1 MSKKRR
7 FDVWFIIT
15 LAIFGLYIL
24 FMFYPLFQLFK
35 SSVIDPDTG
44 GFSLMYF
51 QKFFGKKYYLS
62 TIINSFKVTFTVT
75 ILVVLIATPLAYIM
89 TTVKIRGAAWIRV
102 LILISSMSAPFI
114 GAYSWI
120 LMLGRNGSITRFLQ
134 NKLGINV
141 PDIYGFKGI
150 VIVLTLQLVPLVFMY
165 VSGALK
171 NMDNSLLE
179 AAESMN
185 YYGIRKMFK
194 VTVPLILPTILAGA
208 ILVFMRAIA
217 DFGTPMLIGEG
228 FKTVPVLVYTE
239 FMGEN
244 GGSTGFAAAISILV
258 IILTTAAFLIQK
270 AVSKKLSYSTS
281 ALNPIQAKKLKGWK
295 NVMAHGVVYL
305 YLLIALL
312 PQICVIE
319 TSFRNTAGVVFK
331 KGHSLDSYR
340 SAFDKMGN
348 SIQNTLILAL
358 IALAVIVF
366 ISVLIAYI
374 TVRRSNAI
382 TGGLDIATMFPY
394 IVPGSVL
401 GISLITAFNQKPL
414 LLTGTGIIIIVAF
427 TIKRMPYTIR
437 SSAAILRQIGVSVE
451 EASLSLGASSLKTFF
466 KITLPMMA
474 SGVISGAIMS
484 WITIITELSSSILL
498 YTGKTKTMTIA
509 IYTEVIR
516 GNYGVA
522 AALSTILTVITIAS
536 IFIMFKVTGSK
547 EISM

>member
-7 FDVWFIIT
+7 FDIWFIIT

-44 GFSLMYF
+44 SFSLMYF

-75 ILVVLIATPLAYIM
+75 ILVVFIATPLAYIM
-89 TTVKIRGAAWIRV
+89 TTVKIKGASWIRV

-134 NKLGINV
+134 NNLSIKV

-244 GGSTGFAAAISILV
+244 GGSTGFAAAISMLV
-258 IILTTAAFLIQK
+258 IILTTTAFLMQK

-281 ALNPIQAKKLKGWK
+281 ALNPIQAKELKGWK
-295 NVMAHGVVYL
+295 NIVAHGVVYL

-331 KGHSLDSYR
+331 EGHSLDSYR

-358 IALAVIVF
+358 VALLVIVF

-374 TVRRSNAI
+374 TVRRANVI

-474 SGVISGAIMS
+474 PGVISGAIMS

-522 AALSTILTVITIAS
+522 AALSTILTAITIAS

>member
-1 MSKKRR
+1 M
-7 FDVWFIIT
+7 
-15 LAIFGLYIL
+15 
-24 FMFYPLFQLFK
+24 
-35 SSVIDPDTG
+35 
-44 GFSLMYF
+44 
-51 QKFFGKKYYLS
+51 
-62 TIINSFKVTFTVT
+62 
-75 ILVVLIATPLAYIM
+75 
-89 TTVKIRGAAWIRV
+89 
-102 LILISSMSAPFI
+102 
-114 GAYSWI
+114 
-120 LMLGRNGSITRFLQ
+120 
-134 NKLGINV
+134 
-141 PDIYGFKGI
+141 
-150 VIVLTLQLVPLVFMY
+150 
-165 VSGALK
+165 
-171 NMDNSLLE
+171 
-179 AAESMN
+179 
-185 YYGIRKMFK
+185 
-194 VTVPLILPTILAGA
+194 
-208 ILVFMRAIA
+208 
-217 DFGTPMLIGEG
+217 
-228 FKTVPVLVYTE
+228 
-239 FMGEN
+239 
-244 GGSTGFAAAISILV
+244 
-258 IILTTAAFLIQK
+258 
-270 AVSKKLSYSTS
+270 
-281 ALNPIQAKKLKGWK
+281 
-295 NVMAHGVVYL
+295 
-305 YLLIALL
+305 
-312 PQICVIE
+312 
-319 TSFRNTAGVVFK
+319 
-331 KGHSLDSYR
+331 DSYR

-358 IALAVIVF
+358 VALVVIVF

-374 TVRRSNAI
+374 TVRRANVI

-474 SGVISGAIMS
+474 PGVISGAIMS

-522 AALSTILTVITIAS
+522 AALSTILTAITIAS

>member
-7 FDVWFIIT
+7 IDIWFGIT
-15 LAIFGLYIL
+15 LAVFGLYIL
-24 FMFYPLFQLFK
+24 FMFYPLYQLFK
-35 SSVIDPDTG
+35 SSIIDPETG
-44 GFSLMYF
+44 RFSLMYF
-51 QKFFGKKYYLS
+51 QKFFATRYYLK
-62 TIINSFKVTFTVT
+62 TVGNSFKVTFTVT

-89 TTVKIRGAAWIRV
+89 TTVKIKGAEWIRV

-120 LMLGRNGSITRFLQ
+120 LMLGRNGSITRFIRNVFGVQ
-134 NKLGINV
+134 V

-185 YYGIRKMFK
+185 YYGIQKMFK

-228 FKTVPVLVYTE
+228 YKTVPVLVYTE

-244 GGSTGFAAAISILV
+244 GGETGFASAISILV
-258 IILTTAAFLIQK
+258 IILTTSAFLIQK
-270 AVSKKLSYSTS
+270 GISKRLSYSSS
-281 ALNPIQAKKLKGWK
+281 ALNPIQAKKLDGWK
-295 NVMAHGVVYL
+295 NIAAHAVVYA
-305 YLLIALL
+305 YLVIALL

-319 TSFRNTAGVVFK
+319 TSFRKTSGVVFK
-331 KGHSLDSYR
+331 EGHSLDSYR
-340 SAFDKMGN
+340 SALSKMGN
-348 SIQNTLILAL
+348 AIQNTMILGL

-374 TVRRSNAI
+374 TVRRANAI

-414 LLTGTGIIIIVAF
+414 LLTGTSIILIVAF

-437 SSAAILRQIGVSVE
+437 SSSAILRQIGVSVE
-451 EASLSLGASSLKTFF
+451 EAALSLGASNLKTFF
-466 KITLPMMA
+466 KVTLPMMA
-474 SGVISGAIMS
+474 PGVISGAIMS

-536 IFIMFKVTGSK
+536 IFVMFKVTGSK

>member
-7 FDVWFIIT
+7 FDIWFIIT

-44 GFSLMYF
+44 SFSLMYF

-75 ILVVLIATPLAYIM
+75 ILVVFIATPLAYIM
-89 TTVKIRGAAWIRV
+89 TTVKIKGVSWIRV

-134 NKLGINV
+134 NNLSIKV

-244 GGSTGFAAAISILV
+244 GGSTGFAAAISMLV
-258 IILTTAAFLIQK
+258 IILTTTAFLMQK

-281 ALNPIQAKKLKGWK
+281 ALNPIQAKELKGWK
-295 NVMAHGVVYL
+295 NIVVHGVVYL

-331 KGHSLDSYR
+331 EGHSLDSYR

-358 IALAVIVF
+358 VALVVIVF

-374 TVRRSNAI
+374 TVRRANVI

-474 SGVISGAIMS
+474 PGVISGAIMS

-522 AALSTILTVITIAS
+522 AALSTILTAITIAS